1 MNISRA
7 DLPKREDIRA
17 DFVPRDRYV
26 AADMLLREKERLWP
40 RIWHIV
46 CREEEVSGVGDFVT
60 YEIFDES
67 IVVIRTNE
75 RIKAYY
81 NVCQHRGRRLMDK
94 PSGNQRF
101 FYCKFHGWKYNLD
114 GSIAHVFRREDW
126 ANCGDFGAE
135 KLSLK
140 EPRIELWGGWVWV
153 NMDPDAPCLTDWL
166 GEGVLSRL
174 DPFEFQA
181 LRRAWH
187 EVIVA
192 PVNWKV
198 IVEAFSEGYHSGATH
213 NHWIDYTVMQSPTA
227 VFGNHAAFF
236 TVFNGLPRVKR
247 EDGAWGASHSLQDM
261 LFYQSK
267 EIHDTLHALVT
278 PPTMR
283 AIERLKAETSAET
296 PPEQLFSRLLEL
308 QKEEVE
314 ATGAAWPKAL
324 TPAAIGAAGTGWHI
338 FPNTVVLPAADG
350 VLWYRMRPHGE
361 DPHQSIFDIWCL
373 SRYAPG
379 KEPKIETHVS
389 QNFEEFRGRNG
400 FLEQDFANM
409 LAVDRGMES
418 RGWEGA
424 RTNPAEEIT
433 INHFHS
439 MLDRYLCQRIDG
451 EK

>member
-1 MNISRA
+1 MSAIKP
-7 DLPKREDIRA
+7 DLVKREAIRP

-26 AADMLLREKERLWP
+26 AADMSLREKERLWP

-46 CREEEVSGVGDFVT
+46 CREEEVAGVGDFVT
-60 YEIFDES
+60 YELFDES

-126 ANCGDFGAE
+126 ANCADFCAD
-135 KLSLK
+135 KLRLK

-153 NMDPDAPCLTDWL
+153 NMDPNAPSLTDWL
-166 GEGVLSRL
+166 GEGLLSRL
-174 DPFEFQA
+174 NPFEFQTM
-181 LRRAWH
+181 RRAWH

-198 IVEAFSEGYHSGATH
+198 IVEAFTEGYHSGATH
-213 NHWIDYTVMQSPTA
+213 NHWIDYTAMQSPTA
-227 VFGNHAAFF
+227 AFGNHAAFF
-236 TVFNGLPRVKR
+236 TIFNGLPRVKR
-247 EDGAWGASHSLQDM
+247 EDGTWSASQSLQEM
-261 LFYQSK
+261 LLYQSK

-283 AIERLKAETSAET
+283 AMERLRAETSVET
-296 PPEQLFSRLLEL
+296 APEQLFLRLIEL
-308 QKEEVE
+308 QKEELE
-314 ATGAAWPKAL
+314 ATGAAWPAGL
-324 TPAAIGAAGTGWHI
+324 TPAVIAAAGTGWHI
-338 FPNTVVLPAADG
+338 FPNTVVLPASDG
-350 VLWYRMRPHGE
+350 VLWYRMRPNGE
-361 DPHQSIFDIWCL
+361 HPRQSIFDIWCL
-373 SRYAPG
+373 RRYAPG
-379 KEPKIETHVS
+379 QEPKIETHVS

-424 RTNPAEEIT
+424 RTNPSEEVT
-433 INHFHS
+433 INHFHA
-439 MLDRYLCQRIDG
+439 MLDRYL
-451 EK
+451 